1 MNIIVIFA
9 VLLGIFVTVCSGDQE
24 PLQIEK
30 SVDSL
35 SNVVNTYGNDL
46 NEKFK
51 PEELQKA
58 INMVDSSMLGY
69 GGSAKN
75 YLDDI
80 RRLNS
85 NASLTYKNSRDLI
98 LECCTSLSSTL
109 QLFIQ
114 NTKKRNHQENE
125 QNIILNITFEAL
137 KTGASKINESLNLLE
152 NAQYTRRIL
161 KEKLDTMDSSLKTDL
176 MNEISKEKP
185 EIKGTI
191 FQIIWNFLK
200 KLWNKLFY
208 PKVEEEKAVEDNKI
222 KIAKIEENIK
232 NATIVIETS
241 FNLDFAED
249 KTNIN
254 EMTRFLSVSDPN
266 KLLLDANAKWEEKLM
281 PRVDE
286 LLKSCNSFSKSQVQF

>member
-114 NTKKRNHQENE
+114 STKKQDRQENE
-125 QNIILNITFEAL
+125 QNIIWNITFEAL
-137 KTGASKINESLNLLE
+137 KAGASKINESLNLLE
-152 NAQYTRRIL
+152 KAQYTRKIL
-161 KEKLDTMDSSLKTDL
+161 KEKLDTMDSSLKRE
-176 MNEISKEKP
+176 MSKENP
-185 EIKGTI
+185 EIKETGWWK
-191 FQIIWNFLK
+191 FCNFVK
-200 KLWNKLFY
+200 KWWNKLVELFY

-232 NATIVIETS
+232 NATIVMETS
-241 FNLDFAED
+241 FNFDFAED

-254 EMTRFLSVSDPN
+254 KLTRILSDSDRN